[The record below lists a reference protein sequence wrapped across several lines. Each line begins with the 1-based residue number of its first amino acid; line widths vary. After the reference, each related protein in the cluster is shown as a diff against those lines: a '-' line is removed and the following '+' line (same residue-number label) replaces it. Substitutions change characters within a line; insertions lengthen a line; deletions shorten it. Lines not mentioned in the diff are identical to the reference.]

1 MIPRVL
7 RARERVSLDAMALRM
22 RLTNHEL
29 RELEV
34 NRLETWTV
42 AELQRYV
49 AALGM
54 TLELVALAP
63 DGRREVLS

>member
-29 RELEV
+29 RALEATPLDQWKV
-34 NRLETWTV
+34 PDLR
-42 AELQRYV
+42 RYV
-49 AALGM
+49 SALGM
-54 TLELVALAP
+54 TLELAALAP
-63 DGRREVLS
+63 DGRREALS